1 MMQWPTLTSFL
12 FATSFL
18 PIKTFISTVEVL
30 HPKVSKITPQ
40 AYTGMIVTV
49 TGVGGGQPWKPDSMS
64 NLGITSAAT
73 AGKTPSAAAEAP
85 AGKALCWVSCK
96 LVEICPLKAV
106 GTFGAFML

>member
-30 HPKVSKITPQ
+30 HPKVSKIIPK
-40 AYTGMIVTV
+40 AHTGMIVTV

-73 AGKTPSAAAEAP
+73 GATTPSALLVRHQQEKRSAGSAAN
-85 AGKALCWVSCK
+85 L
-96 LVEICPLKAV
+96 LKYV
-106 GTFGAFML
+106 H